1 MAALQEEWI
10 PECFNLFFVAAQ
22 AGSIL
27 AMIIFERDYF
37 GIDGEETWAED
48 VAKEKLMRLT
58 KEELIASVRQCFN
71 VYRSY
76 RSGFGLPV

>member
-1 MAALQEEWI
+1 MI
-10 PECFNLFFVAAQ
+10 FR
-22 AGSIL
+22 AGL
-27 AMIIFERDYF
+27 F

-76 RSGFGLPV
+76 VGASVPV